1 MRGSSTKWIYL
12 IELVAYYEKIKYY
25 ALPNQYKKVI
35 ELQSWSKLNFLNTIK
50 ISQNFKRL

>member
-35 ELQSWSKLNFLNTIK
+35 ELQSWRKLNFLNTIK